1 MNNQANNKQT
11 ADEQAGDNN
20 AGDNNAGDN
29 QAEAAFAWTDAY
41 LLGYGPM
48 DDTHRE
54 FVQIVSAMLQA
65 DDASFTSHFK
75 AFALH
80 AERHFGEEKQWME
93 SSEFPAREC
102 HIDEHTAV
110 MKSVREVEVVLDQ
123 GDIDAGRSLA
133 RALADWFPGHADYMD
148 AALSHWMAK
157 RSYGGKPLV
166 FRRDAVKA

>member
-1 MNNQANNKQT
+1 MNNEASNNQT
-11 ADEQAGDNN
+11 GDH
-20 AGDNNAGDN
+20 NAGDN

-123 GDIDAGRSLA
+123 GAIDAGRSLA
-133 RALADWFPGHADYMD
+133 RALADWFPGHADYLD
-148 AALSHWMAK
+148 SALAAWMFQ
-157 RSYGGKPLV
+157 REFGGKPVVLHRKRPGV
-166 FRRDAVKA
+166 TTSG